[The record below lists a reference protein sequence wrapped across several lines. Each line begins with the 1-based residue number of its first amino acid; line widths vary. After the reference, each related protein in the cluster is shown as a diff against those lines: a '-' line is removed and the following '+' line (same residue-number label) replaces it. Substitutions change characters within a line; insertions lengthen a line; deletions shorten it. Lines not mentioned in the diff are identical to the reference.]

1 MFENEMTFVKID
13 SEESE
18 FAAIRRYAT
27 LKNYIRDRE
36 RRERL
41 DNLEEA
47 PTPRERRRLNDDL
60 EEVSTP
66 PPPPPPTFEKGK
78 KSRKNNNVSHNKNS
92 TSGGSISS
100 STSNNS
106 TAVTPTA
113 SIRQLSKRKN
123 AKNSKTTSASQRN
136 ASSSSD
142 VTPRRMKEVEKK
154 QVSKNISN
162 TSSSSSEIGKKRKKA
177 SKKKILIK
185 KTTSNA
191 KKPRRNIDWGDERLT
206 YNQNAVENTKKK
218 HHLYTS
224 FKPKFLRKNI
234 SEVGGGG
241 VIEFLPS
248 DVRSLRKQLT
258 YLIGEYRAGNR
269 SLKNKIAAILKNLHN
284 RKVMTKREY
293 DTQINSIFVG
303 EKI

>member
-27 LKNYIRDRE
+27 LKNYIRDRDK
-36 RRERL
+36 RERL

-66 PPPPPPTFEKGK
+66 PSPPPPPPPPFEKGK
-78 KSRKNNNVSHNKNS
+78 KGRKNNNVSHNKNS

-123 AKNSKTTSASQRN
+123 AKNSKTTGASSQRN
-136 ASSSSD
+136 ASSSN
-142 VTPRRMKEVEKK
+142 VVEN
-154 QVSKNISN
+154 S
-162 TSSSSSEIGKKRKKA
+162 GDA
-177 SKKKILIK
+177 KKK
-185 KTTSNA
+185 
-191 KKPRRNIDWGDERLT
+191 
-206 YNQNAVENTKKK
+206 
-218 HHLYTS
+218 HLYTS
-224 FKPKFLRKNI
+224 LKPKFLRKNI

-269 SLKNKIAAILKNLHN
+269 SLRNKIAAILKNLHS

-293 DTQINSIFVG
+293 DMEINSIFR
-303 EKI
+303 

>member
-66 PPPPPPTFEKGK
+66 PPPPPPFEKGK

-154 QVSKNISN
+154 RVSKNISN
-162 TSSSSSEIGKKRKKA
+162 TFSSSEIGKKRKKA

-191 KKPRRNIDWGDERLT
+191 KKPRRNIDWGDERLNDLT
-206 YNQNAVENTKKK
+206 YNQNAVENMKKK
-218 HHLYTS
+218 HLYTS
-224 FKPKFLRKNI
+224 LKPKFLRKNI

-269 SLKNKIAAILKNLHN
+269 SLRNKIAAILKNLHS

-293 DTQINSIFVG
+293 DMEINSIFR
-303 EKI
+303 

>member
-66 PPPPPPTFEKGK
+66 PPPPFKKGK

-123 AKNSKTTSASQRN
+123 AKNSKTTSASSQRN
-136 ASSSSD
+136 ASSSNVVENSD
-142 VTPRRMKEVEKK
+142 D
-154 QVSKNISN
+154 
-162 TSSSSSEIGKKRKKA
+162 A
-177 SKKKILIK
+177 KKK
-185 KTTSNA
+185 
-191 KKPRRNIDWGDERLT
+191 
-206 YNQNAVENTKKK
+206 
-218 HHLYTS
+218 HLYTS
-224 FKPKFLRKNI
+224 LKPKFLRKNI

-269 SLKNKIAAILKNLHN
+269 SLRNKIAAILKNLHS

-293 DTQINSIFVG
+293 DMEINSIFR
-303 EKI
+303 